1 MNRDNAFRPRAKG
14 IVAPKHKLVQPMVVG
29 FIQLALWYGFY

>member
-1 MNRDNAFRPRAKG
+1 MNREIPFPPGANVFG
-14 IVAPKHKLVQPMVVG
+14 APKHKLVQPMVVG